1 MRLVKKK
8 NTKKV
13 EQNIKYFRGE
23 SDFKNSSLDVLWT
36 IEKYKATKVTQIR
49 LFPPNALCVIFFCWL
64 CCCPKNKK
72 KFIKKIEFMSQI
84 LSSKLYYFFFYFFFV
99 LFFLS
104 LQIFKSENKIYVQI
118 FYNVLI

>member
-8 NTKKV
+8 NV

-49 LFPPNALCVIFFCWL
+49 LFPPNALCVIFFL
-64 CCCPKNKK
+64 LLVCCCPKKE
-72 KFIKKIEFMSQI
+72 I
-84 LSSKLYYFFFYFFFV
+84 
-99 LFFLS
+99 
-104 LQIFKSENKIYVQI
+104 
-118 FYNVLI
+118 

>member
-1 MRLVKKK
+1 MRLVKKKK

-49 LFPPNALCVIFFCWL
+49 LFPPNALCVIFFVVGCVVVQ
-64 CCCPKNKK
+64 K
-72 KFIKKIEFMSQI
+72 IKKIYE
-84 LSSKLYYFFFYFFFV
+84 K
-99 LFFLS
+99 
-104 LQIFKSENKIYVQI
+104 N
-118 FYNVLI
+118 